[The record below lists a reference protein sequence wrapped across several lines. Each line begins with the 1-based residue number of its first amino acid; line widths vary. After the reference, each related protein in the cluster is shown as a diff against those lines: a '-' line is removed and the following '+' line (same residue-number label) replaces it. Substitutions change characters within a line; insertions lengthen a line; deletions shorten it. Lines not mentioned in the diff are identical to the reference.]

1 MKVLGTKHGI
11 EITKPWNPAMYEHND
26 KVADKMKEAIF
37 AALSKA
43 YKEDNNED
51 LEFIAKSV
59 GGYGYGPM
67 YGSEA
72 IYADAC
78 NNLDMVQNYWLND
91 WCWDELVEAELVQ
104 DFDEKFV
111 GYDKK

>member
-26 KVADKMKEAIF
+26 KVADKMKAAIKEA
-37 AALSKA
+37 LDKA
-43 YKEDNNED
+43 FKESHNED

-67 YGSEA
+67 YESEA

>member
-11 EITKPWNPAMYEHND
+11 EITKPWNPAMYKHND
-26 KVADKMKEAIF
+26 MVADKMKAAIKEALDQ
-37 AALSKA
+37 ALYHSKTLDVM
-43 YKEDNNED
+43 E
-51 LEFIAKSV
+51 IAKSV
-59 GGYGYGPM
+59 CGYSFGDGYD
-67 YGSEA
+67 
-72 IYADAC
+72 ADAIHADAM

-91 WCWDELVEAELVQ
+91 WCWEELVEMGYVK